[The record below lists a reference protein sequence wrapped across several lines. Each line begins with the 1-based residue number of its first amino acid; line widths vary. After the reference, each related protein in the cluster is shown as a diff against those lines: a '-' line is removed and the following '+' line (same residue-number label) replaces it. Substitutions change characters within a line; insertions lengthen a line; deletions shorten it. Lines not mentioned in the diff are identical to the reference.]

1 MFVHLHLLDPN
12 SNTLL
17 NDWCRKVELSPLR
30 TEAGLA
36 SLRQKGALLLEQM
49 CTQPSWSL
57 EETESP
63 AGEQQEN
70 VQHIQAVMEE
80 MQLRKQR

>member
-1 MFVHLHLLDPN
+1 MLVSALNNTYHRMMGVSKFLCHSASLLHA
-12 SNTLL
+12 
-17 NDWCRKVELSPLR
+17 
-30 TEAGLA
+30 EAGLA

-49 CTQPSWSL
+49 CSQQSWPL

-63 AGEQQEN
+63 AGEQPDN